1 MLRVRTILI
10 GLLVFV
16 TLGIHAQGYNSNR
29 IALTNFLVRMYN
41 DAPFDG
47 VRIVDD
53 YEKAYL
59 ISVLALDKSKY
70 KMEAALNRVA
80 STKAMAQA
88 SAHIW
93 GVPPA
98 ISVTAAAAMAEA
110 LPTSA

>member
-47 VRIVDD
+47 VLGKCGAFRFRN
-53 YEKAYL
+53 A
-59 ISVLALDKSKY
+59 
-70 KMEAALNRVA
+70 
-80 STKAMAQA
+80 A
-88 SAHIW
+88 SA
-93 GVPPA
+93 
-98 ISVTAAAAMAEA
+98 
-110 LPTSA
+110 